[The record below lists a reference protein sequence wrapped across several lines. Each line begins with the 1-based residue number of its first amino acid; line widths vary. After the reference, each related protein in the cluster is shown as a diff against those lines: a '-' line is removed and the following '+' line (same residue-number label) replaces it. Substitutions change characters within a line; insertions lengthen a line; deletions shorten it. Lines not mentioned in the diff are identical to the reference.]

1 MGACGVK
8 IEVEYLIFYFL
19 VDTVDG
25 RGIFYERRVV
35 SQKKTIELNLIGGVM
50 PKSCQGIWNIPCL
63 TDTQTDTD
71 HQIPLPKR
79 ATLRSTCQGIQRH
92 PIAIE

>member
-35 SQKKTIELNLIGGVM
+35 SQKKTIISTVFIIINAERRI
-50 PKSCQGIWNIPCL
+50 
-63 TDTQTDTD
+63 
-71 HQIPLPKR
+71 HQKR
-79 ATLRSTCQGIQRH
+79 
-92 PIAIE
+92 